1 MNEGEKI
8 IQVNIEDQ
16 MKSAYIDYS
25 MSVIVSRALPD
36 IRDGLKPVHRRV
48 LYGMLDLGVM
58 ANKSYKKSARIVGEV
73 LGKYHPHG
81 DTSVYDAMVRM
92 AQEWAL
98 RYPLVDGQGNFGSID
113 GDSPAAMRYTEAKL
127 RKISEEMLAD
137 IDKDTVDF
145 KNNFDD
151 TLKEP
156 VILPAKIPNLLING
170 ASGIAVGM
178 ATNMP
183 PHNLKEVVDGIIAYI
198 ENPEI
203 TLSELTKLIIAPDF
217 PTAGIIYGYDGVLKA
232 FETGRGR
239 IVIRGK
245 SHFEEVHGRESI
257 IVTSIPYQV
266 NKAEMIKKTADL
278 VNDKQIEGISDI
290 RDESDRTGIRI
301 VYELKRDALSSI
313 VLNMLYKHTALQ
325 SSFSVNNIALVNGR
339 PRLLNLMDMVH
350 NFVEHRHEIVVRR
363 AKYDLAEA
371 EKRAH
376 ILEGLLIALDSI
388 DEVIAIIR
396 ASKTVEE
403 ARNGLIERFQL
414 SDIQARAIVDMR
426 LRALTGLERDK
437 LKDEYDELMKKIEYL
452 KTLLS
457 DKDLRMQIIKDE
469 LEEIRSRYGDDR
481 RTEIEYSAEDMSIED
496 FIADEAVVITISH
509 LGYVKRTALTE
520 YRLQK
525 RGGRGSKGSESRNE
539 DYIEYIFVATN
550 HNYMLFFTE
559 QGKCFWLKVYE
570 IPEGGKNSKGRA
582 IQNLIN
588 ISPDDKVMAFM
599 NIKALGDEEY
609 INSNFITLCTRRGII
624 KKTTLEAYSRPRQ
637 NGINAI
643 TVRDGD
649 QLLSA
654 KLTNGKCELMI
665 AAKSGRAIRFHES
678 TVRPMGRNA
687 SGVRGL
693 RLANEDDVVVGMV
706 CIEDQENEGVL
717 VVSENGYGKRSKLE
731 DYRITN
737 RGGKGVKTINVTE
750 KTGCLISIQNV
761 CDEDNLMIINRSGIL
776 IRMRVGDLRVMGRA
790 TQGVRLI
797 NLKGDDAIAAVT
809 KIEVDDMDLMDTEE
823 NGEETNGETP
833 IEQAEGENEPQE
845 N

>member
-1 MNEGEKI
+1 
-8 IQVNIEDQ
+8 
-16 MKSAYIDYS
+16 
-25 MSVIVSRALPD
+25 
-36 IRDGLKPVHRRV
+36 
-48 LYGMLDLGVM
+48 
-58 ANKSYKKSARIVGEV
+58 
-73 LGKYHPHG
+73 
-81 DTSVYDAMVRM
+81 
-92 AQEWAL
+92 
-98 RYPLVDGQGNFGSID
+98 
-113 GDSPAAMRYTEAKL
+113 
-127 RKISEEMLAD
+127 
-137 IDKDTVDF
+137 
-145 KNNFDD
+145 
-151 TLKEP
+151 
-156 VILPAKIPNLLING
+156 
-170 ASGIAVGM
+170 
-178 ATNMP
+178 
-183 PHNLKEVVDGIIAYI
+183 
-198 ENPEI
+198 
-203 TLSELTKLIIAPDF
+203 
-217 PTAGIIYGYDGVLKA
+217 
-232 FETGRGR
+232 
-239 IVIRGK
+239 
-245 SHFEEVHGRESI
+245 
-257 IVTSIPYQV
+257 
-266 NKAEMIKKTADL
+266 
-278 VNDKQIEGISDI
+278 
-290 RDESDRTGIRI
+290 
-301 VYELKRDALSSI
+301 
-313 VLNMLYKHTALQ
+313 
-325 SSFSVNNIALVNGR
+325 
-339 PRLLNLMDMVH
+339 
-350 NFVEHRHEIVVRR
+350 
-363 AKYDLAEA
+363 
-371 EKRAH
+371 
-376 ILEGLLIALDSI
+376 
-388 DEVIAIIR
+388 IIR